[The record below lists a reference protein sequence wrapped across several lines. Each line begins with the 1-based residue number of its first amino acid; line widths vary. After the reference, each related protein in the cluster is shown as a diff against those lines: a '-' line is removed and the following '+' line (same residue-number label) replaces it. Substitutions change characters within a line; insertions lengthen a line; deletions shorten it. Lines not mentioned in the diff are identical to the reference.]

1 MQRFPYAVLA
11 TGVLAVSSASILI
24 RYAQAQGMGELA
36 IAAYRL
42 LFAALL
48 LMPFAVT
55 AGVTALRRFSR
66 ADLVRIAAAGSCL
79 AIHFAAWIS
88 SLAYTSVASSVAL
101 VTSHPLWVALFAYLV
116 FRDRPG
122 RLTLVGIGL
131 TLVGAAIIMWSDQS
145 GGIGPAPLV
154 GNLLAIIGAVSIAV
168 YILLA
173 RSMRLAIGTLGYV
186 WIVYA
191 IAAVLLVLGAAG
203 GGRLFTGLSVV
214 GLSFVLAMAVGP
226 QLIGH
231 TAINYAARHLQP
243 TMVSVAI
250 LGEPVLSAA
259 FAWVLFGESVAP
271 LQMAGFALTL
281 GGILLCALDNRF
293 NEAAEQ
299 G

>member
-66 ADLVRIAAAGSCL
+66 AELVRIAAAGSCL

-101 VTSHPLWVALFAYLV
+101 VTSHPLWVALVAYLV

-122 RLTLVGIGL
+122 RLTLLGIGL

-145 GGIGPAPLV
+145 GGIGSAPLV

-186 WIVYA
+186 WVVYA

-203 GGRLFTGLSVV
+203 AGRLFTGLSVV
-214 GLSFVLAMAVGP
+214 GLSFVLSMAVGP

>member
-1 MQRFPYAVLA
+1 
-11 TGVLAVSSASILI
+11 
-24 RYAQAQGMGELA
+24 MGELA

-66 ADLVRIAAAGSCL
+66 AELVRIAAAGSCL

-101 VTSHPLWVALFAYLV
+101 VTSHPLWVALVAYLV

-122 RLTLVGIGL
+122 RLTLLGIGL

-145 GGIGPAPLV
+145 GGIGSAPLV

-186 WIVYA
+186 WVVYA

-203 GGRLFTGLSVV
+203 AGRLFTGLSVV

>member
-1 MQRFPYAVLA
+1 
-11 TGVLAVSSASILI
+11 
-24 RYAQAQGMGELA
+24 
-36 IAAYRL
+36 
-42 LFAALL
+42 
-48 LMPFAVT
+48 
-55 AGVTALRRFSR
+55 
-66 ADLVRIAAAGSCL
+66 
-79 AIHFAAWIS
+79 
-88 SLAYTSVASSVAL
+88 
-101 VTSHPLWVALFAYLV
+101 
-116 FRDRPG
+116 
-122 RLTLVGIGL
+122 
-131 TLVGAAIIMWSDQS
+131 
-145 GGIGPAPLV
+145 
-154 GNLLAIIGAVSIAV
+154 
-168 YILLA
+168 
-173 RSMRLAIGTLGYV
+173 MRLAIGTLGYV
-186 WIVYA
+186 WVVYA

-203 GGRLFTGLSVV
+203 AGRLFTGLSVV
-214 GLSFVLAMAVGP
+214 GLSFVLSMAVGP

>member
-66 ADLVRIAAAGSCL
+66 AELVRIAAAGSCL

-101 VTSHPLWVALFAYLV
+101 VTSHPLWVALVAYLV

-122 RLTLVGIGL
+122 RLTLLGIGL

-145 GGIGPAPLV
+145 GGIGSAPLV

-186 WIVYA
+186 WVVYA

-203 GGRLFTGLSVV
+203 AGRLFTGLSVV

-271 LQMAGFALTL
+271 LQLAGFALTL

>member
-66 ADLVRIAAAGSCL
+66 AELVRIAAAGSCL

-101 VTSHPLWVALFAYLV
+101 VTSHPLWVALVAYLV

-122 RLTLVGIGL
+122 RLTLLGIGL

-186 WIVYA
+186 WVVYA

-203 GGRLFTGLSVV
+203 AGRLFTGLSVV
-214 GLSFVLAMAVGP
+214 GLSFVLSMAVGP

>member
-1 MQRFPYAVLA
+1 MQRLPYAVLA
-11 TGVLAVSSASILI
+11 TGVLAVSTASILI
-24 RYAQAQGMGELA
+24 RYAQAQGMGEIA

-55 AGVTALRRFSR
+55 AGVTALRRLSG
-66 ADLVRIAAAGSCL
+66 ADIARIAAAGWFL
-79 AIHFAAWIS
+79 AVHFAAWIS

-101 VTSHPLWVALFAYLV
+101 VTSHPLWVALVAYLV
-116 FRDRPG
+116 FRERPG

-131 TLVGAAIIMWSDQS
+131 TLVGAATIMWSDQS
-145 GGIGPAPLV
+145 AGIGPAPLI
-154 GNLLAIIGAVSIAV
+154 GNLLAILGAVSVAA

-173 RSMRLAIGTLGYV
+173 RSMRHAIGTLGYV

-203 GGRLFTGLSVV
+203 GGRLFSGLSVA

-226 QLIGH
+226 QLVGH

-259 FAWVLFGESVAP
+259 FAWILFGESVAP

-281 GGILLCALDNRF
+281 GGILFCALDNRF
-293 NEAAEQ
+293 NAAAGQ

>member
-66 ADLVRIAAAGSCL
+66 AELVRIAAAGSCL

-101 VTSHPLWVALFAYLV
+101 VTSHPLWVALVAYLV

-122 RLTLVGIGL
+122 RLTLLGIGL

-145 GGIGPAPLV
+145 GGIGSAPLV

-186 WIVYA
+186 WVVYA

-203 GGRLFTGLSVV
+203 AGRLFTGLSVV